1 MKKWIACWVVCMFAL
16 SVVPAYAAPE
26 GRKGASDQ
34 ALENAD
40 ENAVFHR
47 IPDWF
52 ATVGKSDEEKEQI
65 LAERKAE
72 RARKRLEKQAE
83 KQKKEAEKQK
93 KNAEKKMKEGKQ
105 EAQKAQTGLKDKA
118 KKMGA

>member
-1 MKKWIACWVVCMFAL
+1 MFAL